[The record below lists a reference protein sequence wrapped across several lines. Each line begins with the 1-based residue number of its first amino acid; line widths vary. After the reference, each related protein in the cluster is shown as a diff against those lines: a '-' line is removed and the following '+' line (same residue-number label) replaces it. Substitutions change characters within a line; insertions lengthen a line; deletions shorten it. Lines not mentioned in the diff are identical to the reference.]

1 MLYSFLRLPA
11 TFWANTLKVML
22 PFDFILRF
30 LSDSFSRSNLLPTD
44 YKVDRGMTTII
55 FFLRCDSFSFTFTQV
70 ASTSLSH
77 TDYKV
82 DRDMTTII
90 FFFSQQEESV
100 FVLLYCLW
108 TMKLIEIWLHFDLL
122 HHLNIFLLL
131 YCVRST
137 NLLEALLQSSFSFTT
152 RSYTLTSATTQVA
165 SYFST
170 AYGLWNRSR
179 HDFYLLSL
187 LQQEATLRPL
197 PLLK

>member
-30 LSDSFSRSNLLPTD
+30 VSDSFSRSNLLPTD
-44 YKVDRGMTTII
+44 YKVDRG
-55 FFLRCDSFSFTFTQV
+55 DSFSFTFTQV

-137 NLLEALLQSSFSFTT
+137 NLLEALLQSSFSFHNKKLHFDICHYSSSFLLHYCV
-152 RSYTLTSATTQVA
+152 R
-165 SYFST
+165 T
-170 AYGLWNRSR
+170 A
-179 HDFYLLSL
+179 
-187 LQQEATLRPL
+187 
-197 PLLK
+197 K